1 MIIQFSATKMANI
14 MLICLLGISWQV
26 ITQINAFNI
35 ETTNY
40 IRHEGESNSMFG
52 FSVALHAESVRKW
65 VIVGAPKA
73 DNSHNQQGVQNGG
86 IVYRCEIYGDNRC
99 QPVRFDPVGHDHES
113 TKSNQWFGATVA
125 SAGVNGPLIACAPR
139 YVFHGFSPRK
149 SERHEPVGTCFV
161 TNNNFTTFDEVS
173 PCRTTQW
180 GYHRQGSC
188 QAGFSAAVARTGER
202 MFIGAP
208 GSWYWQGQ
216 VYSYNG
222 RSYRD
227 QSFSTKESPS
237 TDDDSYLGYSSAAGD
252 LNGDGE
258 QDVAVGMPRGAG
270 LLGKIVILSQNMSHV
285 RNLTGKQI
293 GEYFGYSLAVA
304 DVNGDSLDD
313 LIVGAPMHTEPN
325 NEDKYEVGRVYVFYQ
340 TRDQNTFTRQH
351 FRDGL
356 RSKSRFG
363 LALTS
368 LKDINLDGYED
379 FAVGAPYDGETER
392 GCVYIYYGSQDG
404 VREKASQV
412 INAETIS
419 DARYLKT
426 FGFSLSGGVDL
437 DGNTYPDL
445 VVGAYEANKVLVF
458 RSRPVVVIEATTS
471 FSAENKLIALDNAK
485 CFLPRSQTRVV
496 CTQIDSCIKYHGK
509 NVPPELDINVSWLLD
524 SKKSKTPRLNFLD
537 YQGTNVLNNTIHLYR
552 NRRECRTERVYL
564 VNVRDKL
571 TPLEVEMKY
580 DLPQSPYSSSQRQ
593 PTATLEPVLDL
604 NVGTMQT
611 DSINIQKNCGPDNI
625 CIPDLRLSVDTVDKF
640 LLGSENNLK
649 VEVDISNFGEDAF
662 EAGFFMNVPPAL
674 NFRKTEAIGNNT
686 LVTCTAPSP
695 YNNGTLKC
703 DIGNPLP
710 KNREVKF
717 NVFFQPTKEAT
728 QAPSYDLNM
737 IVNST
742 NPELDHTNDNNR
754 IKKNI
759 GIWIETNLTIFGTS
773 VISGTPETKILYN
786 STEFVAMENA
796 TTEAEIGPQTVHIYN
811 IQNTGPSRIQEGELY
826 ILWPYAT
833 QDNKPFVYLLND
845 PEIHGN
851 IKCEPA
857 PHVNEYNLE
866 LDRTLVQKSYLES
879 AGVYRSAEGA
889 TASGLHQSS
898 SRQNRTRTSSG
909 FTSHYSTSGEDYNG
923 GSDMS
928 SSDFNRQ
935 RSQFS
940 SSSSSRGGESSLDV
954 LPPPP
959 ATTTGTRFSGWDSG
973 SATSSG
979 GSRYESNERK
989 AGGAASTYHSGG
1001 ASSSSYDAGNARTSE
1016 GSSSSYDSGTS
1027 VRVSGGAVRGGGGS
1041 SSSSS
1046 SASRDNSYVS
1056 VGGPRYE
1063 GGGGSTQYVS
1073 GSYSGGQGRETGRQ
1087 GYSGGGSWSSSGGA
1101 GGSDGGARTYERT
1114 HSSGSEFSGG
1124 RNYSSHSSS
1133 DGRHGSTSS
1142 QWSSGSRNG
1151 DGANIQNFNLNTIQN
1166 NDKADDDGLKHY
1178 HLYVKRDVDNELNNA
1193 LQCTPAFKCAMFKC
1207 MVGPLDN
1214 KNDRG
1219 SNDAYIALRTRLVIK
1234 TLEEISTDPVSFSTM
1249 AVGRVTKV
1257 PYLDRPTNEPIK
1269 KHEIVNT
1276 ASTVP
1281 VPTEGVIPLWV
1292 VILAALAGTLLLLLL
1307 ILLLYKCG
1315 FFKRNRPSRSPETT
1329 PLKKAAYGHNDE
1341 HL

>member
-1 MIIQFSATKMANI
+1 MIIKFSANI
-14 MLICLLGISWQV
+14 MLIFLLGLSWQV

-35 ETTNY
+35 ETVNY

-65 VIVGAPKA
+65 VVVGAPKA
-73 DNSHNQQGVQNGG
+73 DNSHNQHGVQNGG
-86 IVYRCEIYGDNRC
+86 IVYRCEIFGDNRC
-99 QPVRFDPVGHDHES
+99 FAVKFDPVGHDHES

-125 SAGVNGPLIACAPR
+125 SAGLNGPLIACAPR

-149 SERHEPVGTCFV
+149 AERHEPVGTCFV
-161 TNNNFTTFDEVS
+161 TNNNFTTFDEIS
-173 PCRTTQW
+173 PCRTTNW

-188 QAGFSAAVARTGER
+188 QAGFSAAVTRTGDR
-202 MFIGAP
+202 LFIGAP

-216 VYSYNG
+216 MYSYNG
-222 RSYRD
+222 RHHRD

-270 LLGKIVILSQNMSHV
+270 LLGKIVILSQNMTHI

-304 DVNGDSLDD
+304 DLNGDSLND

-340 TRDQNTFTRQH
+340 SRDEKSFSKQH
-351 FRDGL
+351 FRDGT

-368 LKDINLDGYED
+368 LSDINLDGYDD
-379 FAVGAPYDGETER
+379 FAVGAPYDGENER

-404 VREKASQV
+404 VREKASQI
-412 INAETIS
+412 INAETLS
-419 DARYLKT
+419 DGRYLKT

-445 VVGAYEANKVLVF
+445 VVGAYESNRVLVF
-458 RSRPVVVIEATTS
+458 RSRPVVVVEATTG
-471 FSAENKLIALDNAK
+471 FSAENKLISLDNAK

-552 NRRECRTERVYL
+552 NRRECRSERVYL

-580 DLPQSPYSSSQRQ
+580 ALPESPYSSSQRQ
-593 PTATLEPVLDL
+593 PTATLESVLDL

-625 CIPDLRLSVDTVDKF
+625 CIPDLRLSIDTVDKF

-649 VEVDISNFGEDAF
+649 VEVAISNFGEDAF
-662 EAGFFMNVPPAL
+662 ESGFFMNVPSAL
-674 NFRKTEAIGNNT
+674 NFRKTEAVGNRT
-686 LVTCTAPSP
+686 LVTCTAPST

-717 NVFFQPTKEAT
+717 NVILQPTKEAT
-728 QAPSYDLNM
+728 QAPSYDLTM

-742 NPELDHTNDNNR
+742 NPELDQTGFNNR
-754 IKKNI
+754 ITKNI

-773 VISGTPETKILYN
+773 VISGTSETKILYN
-786 STEFVAMENA
+786 TTEYTVAENA

-811 IQNTGPSRIQEGELY
+811 IQNTGPSRIQEAELY

-851 IKCEPA
+851 IRCERA
-857 PHVNEYNLE
+857 PHINEYNLE

-879 AGVYRSAEGA
+879 AGVHRSESA
-889 TASGLHQSS
+889 TASRLHQSS
-898 SRQNRTRTSSG
+898 RTNTSRGSS
-909 FTSHYSTSGEDYNG
+909 YSTEYSRGGENYNG
-923 GSDMS
+923 GGGIGTSDIT
-928 SSDFNRQ
+928 RQ
-935 RSQFS
+935 RSQWS
-940 SSSSSRGGESSLDV
+940 SSTNTGSRGASSIDV

-959 ATTTGTRFSGWDSG
+959 VTTARVATGAHFGGWDTGSSSTGSRYDSSGRQAGGSSSSTYQSG
-973 SATSSG
+973 SA
-979 GSRYESNERK
+979 GSTGATLHSQG
-989 AGGAASTYHSGG
+989 AGA
-1001 ASSSSYDAGNARTSE
+1001 SSYDAGSVRTGTQYAQGGAGRGT
-1016 GSSSSYDSGTS
+1016 GSSS
-1027 VRVSGGAVRGGGGS
+1027 
-1041 SSSSS
+1041 
-1046 SASRDNSYVS
+1046 RDQTYVS
-1056 VGGPRYE
+1056 SGPHYE

-1073 GSYSGGQGRETGRQ
+1073 GSYGGGQGREGHRSHSTG
-1087 GYSGGGSWSSSGGA
+1087 GSWGSGASEADVSGGG
-1101 GGSDGGARTYERT
+1101 ARSYERT
-1114 HSSGSEFSGG
+1114 FSGGSEYSGG
-1124 RNYSSHSSS
+1124 RNYSTHSNSG
-1133 DGRHGSTSS
+1133 GRQGSTSA
-1142 QWSSGSRNG
+1142 QWSSGSRTG
-1151 DGANIQNFNLNTIQN
+1151 GGTGGGAQNFNLNTIQDL
-1166 NDKADDDGLKHY
+1166 DKSDDDGLKHY
-1178 HLYVKRDVDNELNNA
+1178 HLYVKREADNALNEA

-1207 MVGPLDN
+1207 MVGPLEN
-1214 KNDRG
+1214 ND
-1219 SNDAYIALRTRLVIK
+1219 DAYLALRTRLVIK
-1234 TLEEISTDPVSFSTM
+1234 TLEEISTDPVQFSTM
-1249 AVGRVTKV
+1249 AVGRVTKL
-1257 PYLDRPTNEPIK
+1257 PYIDHPKNEPIK

>member
-1 MIIQFSATKMANI
+1 MIIRNTKMAKST
-14 MLICLLGISWQV
+14 LKFLLFVVLLTCQV
-26 ITQINAFNI
+26 ITKINAFNI

-40 IRHEGESNSMFG
+40 IRHEGESSSMFG
-52 FSVALHAESVRKW
+52 FSVALHAENVRKW

-73 DNSHNQQGVQNGG
+73 QSNQDGVRNGG
-86 IVYRCEIYGDNRC
+86 VVYRCEIYGDNRC
-99 QPVRFDPVGHDHES
+99 QPVRFDAIGHVQES

-125 SAGVNGPLIACAPR
+125 SAGMNGPLIACAPR

-161 TNNNFTTFDEVS
+161 TNNNFTTFDEIS

-188 QAGFSAAVARTGER
+188 QAGFSAAVTKTGDR

-222 RSYRD
+222 RNHRD
-227 QSFSTKESPS
+227 QSFATKESPS
-237 TDDDSYLGYSSAAGD
+237 TDDDSYLGYSSVAGD
-252 LNGDGE
+252 FNGDGE

-270 LLGKIVILSQNMSHV
+270 LLGKIVILSQNMNHQ
-285 RNLTGKQI
+285 RNITGKQI

-304 DVNGDSLDD
+304 DVNGDNLDD

-325 NEDKYEVGRVYVFYQ
+325 NEEKYEVGRIYVFYQ
-340 TRDQNTFTRQH
+340 SRDESQTFGRQH

-363 LALTS
+363 LALST
-368 LKDINLDGYED
+368 LKDVNLDGYED
-379 FAVGAPYDGETER
+379 FAVGAPYDGENGR

-412 INAETIS
+412 INAETIADS
-419 DARYLKT
+419 RFLKT

-445 VVGAYEANKVLVF
+445 VVGAYESNRVLVF

-471 FSAENKLIALDNAK
+471 FSAENKLISLDNAK
-485 CFLPRSQTRVV
+485 CFLPRSNTRVV

-524 SKKSKTPRLNFLD
+524 AKKSKTPRLNFLD

-580 DLPQSPYSSSQRQ
+580 DLPKSPYSSSQRQ

-625 CIPDLRLSVDTVDKF
+625 CIPDLRLRVDTVDKF
-640 LLGSENNLK
+640 LLGSESNLK
-649 VEVDISNFGEDAF
+649 VEVEITNHGEDAF
-662 EAGFFMNVPPAL
+662 EAGFFMNVPQAL
-674 NFRKTEAIGNNT
+674 NFRKTEAIGNKT
-686 LVTCTAPSP
+686 LVTCTAPSI

-710 KNREVKF
+710 KNREVRF
-717 NVFFQPTKEAT
+717 NVILQPTKEAT
-728 QAPSYDLNM
+728 QAPSYDLEM

-742 NPELDHTNDNNR
+742 NPELDQTDFNNR

-773 VISGTPETKILYN
+773 VISGTSETKIEYN
-786 STEFVAMENA
+786 TTEYLAVENA

-811 IQNTGPSRIQEGELY
+811 IQNTGPSRIQESELY

-845 PEIHGN
+845 PETHGN
-851 IKCEPA
+851 IKCERA
-857 PHVNEYNLE
+857 PHINEYNLE

-879 AGVYRSAEGA
+879 AGVYRSTEGA
-889 TASGLHQSS
+889 TASRLHQ
-898 SRQNRTRTSSG
+898 TRRNETH
-909 FTSHYSTSGEDYNG
+909 FT
-923 GSDMS
+923 
-928 SSDFNRQ
+928 
-935 RSQFS
+935 
-940 SSSSSRGGESSLDV
+940 
-954 LPPPP
+954 
-959 ATTTGTRFSGWDSG
+959 
-973 SATSSG
+973 
-979 GSRYESNERK
+979 
-989 AGGAASTYHSGG
+989 
-1001 ASSSSYDAGNARTSE
+1001 
-1016 GSSSSYDSGTS
+1016 
-1027 VRVSGGAVRGGGGS
+1027 S

-1046 SASRDNSYVS
+1046 SYSSGEDYSRGSVLGGAEQQRSQWSSSSASRGHNLDVIPPRIPPPTTTTTTTSTSRPVASGSRFSGWEASQGSASRGGYESSRGSGSSSNSYDREASYGSSSGSQYESGSQSRGAQGSYRGGSQASSGSGWQS

-1073 GSYSGGQGRETGRQ
+1073 GSYGGAQGRDAS
-1087 GYSGGGSWSSSGGA
+1087 YSSGGSWGSSSGSHSGS
-1101 GGSDGGARTYERT
+1101 SDGSSRSYDRTF
-1114 HSSGSEFSGG
+1114 SSGSEYSGG

-1133 DGRHGSTSS
+1133 DGRHGSSS
-1142 QWSSGSRNG
+1142 AQWGTRGSSGSR
-1151 DGANIQNFNLNTIQN
+1151 DGVAGTQNFNLNTIQT
-1166 NDKADDDGLKHY
+1166 NDKDDDDGLKHY
-1178 HLYVKRDVDNELNNA
+1178 HLFVKREVDNALAEA

-1207 MVGPLDN
+1207 TVGPLEN
-1214 KNDRG
+1214 ND
-1219 SNDAYIALRTRLVIK
+1219 DAYIALRTRLVIK
-1234 TLEEISTDPVSFSTM
+1234 TLEQISTDPVSFSTM
-1249 AVGRVTKV
+1249 AVGRVTKL
-1257 PYLDRPTNEPIK
+1257 PYIDRPKNEPIK

-1276 ASTVP
+1276 ASEVV